1 MLDALEAASVE
12 IVADCRRGERRL
24 RDIIDLEG
32 RLDHRDVFLS
42 ERGAVKDEKFAPAY
56 RARPVESSP
65 MSAGAPI
72 PGGEKEYVRDY
83 P

>member
-56 RARPVESSP
+56 RARPVEVFADVGRRADP
-65 MSAGAPI
+65 WRRKGI
-72 PGGEKEYVRDY
+72 R
-83 P
+83 